1 MANKNVLI
9 LGATGQD
16 GSYLSKLLVNKG
28 YNVYGSTRDVC
39 SANLDNFK
47 KLGIDKEINLISTTI
62 NDFRSLILTLEK
74 VKPDMIFHLAGQTS
88 VGLSFELPF
97 ESLNSIAISTLNLL
111 ETVRF
116 FDTNIKLFIPC
127 SSDCFG
133 ELSIDNPAN
142 ENTLHNP
149 RSPYAISKSASYWL
163 AKSYRESYGMFISV
177 GFLSN
182 HESPL
187 RGKHFVTSKILK
199 EIKLIKNKKISKLY
213 LGNLDIIRDW
223 GWAPSY
229 VEAIYR
235 IMMYDSPDDFIVSTG
250 KSFSLNYMIEKL
262 FEISGLGDYQ
272 NFIRL
277 NNSQIRPNEIR
288 ACYLNP
294 SKIEKLLNWKQEI
307 DFESMIHKLVKEE
320 LY

>member
-1 MANKNVLI
+1 MSNKNVLI

-16 GSYLSKLLVNKG
+16 GSYLSQLLISKG
-28 YNVYGSTRDVC
+28 FNVYGTTRDVHT
-39 SANLDNFK
+39 ANINNFK
-47 KLGIDKEINLISTTI
+47 KLGIEKEINLISTTI
-62 NDFRSLILTLEK
+62 NDSRSLILTLEK
-74 VKPDMIFHLAGQTS
+74 VNPNIIFNLAGQTS
-88 VGLSFELPF
+88 VGLSYELPF
-97 ESLNSIAISTLNLL
+97 EALDSIALSTLNLL

-116 FDTNIKLFIPC
+116 FDPKIKLFIPC

-133 ELSIDNPAN
+133 DIPIGNPAD
-142 ENTLHNP
+142 ESTLHNP
-149 RSPYAISKSASYWL
+149 SSPYAIAKSTSYWL

-199 EIKLIKNKKISKLY
+199 QIKLIKNKEITEFS
-213 LGNLDIIRDW
+213 LGNLDVIRDW

-229 VEAIYR
+229 VDAIYK
-235 IMMYDSPDDFIVSTG
+235 IMNHDFPDDFIVATG

-262 FEISGLGDYQ
+262 FKLSGLGDYK
-272 NFIRL
+272 NFIRF

-288 ACYLNP
+288 SCYLNP
-294 SKIEKLLNWKQEI
+294 SKIKNILNWSEEV
-307 DFESMIHKLVKEE
+307 DFESMIIKLLNEE